1 MDIEELRAKYAKA
14 YDSDFE
20 MPEESDYDEDES
32 DGEDSDVEDEES
44 EGTIFLKNNPK
55 NTGPSL

>member
-1 MDIEELRAKYAKA
+1 MDIEELRAKYASA

-44 EGTIFLKNNPK
+44 EGTIFLKNQPENL
-55 NTGPSL
+55 GPSS